1 MKTNDK
7 PRIDG
12 TRLDSKINGDN
23 PHIIPIVKWTKILL
37 KVAEKYFFL
46 YKTLLIAKKNNITNA
61 NKINSVQSILLF

>member
-37 KVAEKYFFL
+37 KGAEKYFFL
-46 YKTLLIAKKNNITNA
+46 YKKLLIAKNNNITNA
-61 NKINSVQSILLF
+61 NKISSVQSILLY

>member
-12 TRLDSKINGDN
+12 TILDSKINCDN
-23 PHIIPIVKWTKILL
+23 PHIIPIVKLTKILL

-46 YKTLLIAKKNNITNA
+46 YKKTLHIDFVNLKYLSIKKYQ
-61 NKINSVQSILLF
+61 K

>member
-7 PRIDG
+7 PRIEG
-12 TRLDSKINGDN
+12 TRLESKINGDK

-46 YKTLLIAKKNNITNA
+46 YKKLLIAKNNNITNA
-61 NKINSVQSILLF
+61 NKISSVQSILLY